1 MTQSLI
7 VAAHTAEVQS
17 EEQMVEVLTLLA
29 GKAAGVCYMP
39 DDYMEQGI
47 QDKNKAKKRAENTAK
62 NGHHS
67 VFDHGHI
74 TFVIHTNKMMAMLLN
89 SINVYNTS
97 EKSARYTVMHPDS
110 LQEGYLYEKW
120 SGVMAELIKR
130 YYPTILDK
138 EVHKLAM
145 ENARYMLS
153 VFTPTILE
161 YTLSF
166 RQVYLLQ
173 DALMKLSRLCAPL
186 TDSFH
191 QKVSHD
197 AMELASLFHDH
208 FPDIGIHDLKNQ
220 HLRFMEYPFMPECA
234 TAKREITGD
243 SYTLVYQASFA
254 ALAQIERHRSLRYTM
269 YFTGDTNQ
277 LGYYIPPIVATG
289 NLTEEWLHDIAS
301 VAAYIPQGSLVR
313 VTEQGIFEDFALKCK
328 ERLCGRTQLET
339 VHSTADSLK
348 KFLRH
353 EDQLWEGN
361 RQLLDTMASVAVSD
375 DAALHTDNREPCARC
390 KFPDFTCTEG
400 CRWGSKEALTRLI

>member
-7 VAAHTAEVQS
+7 VAAHTFEVQN
-17 EEQMVEVLTLLA
+17 EEHMVEDLTLLA

-47 QDKNKAKKRAENTAK
+47 QDKSKAMKRAANTAK
-62 NGHHS
+62 SGHHS

-97 EKSARYTVMHPDS
+97 EKSARYTVMHPGS
-110 LQEGYLYEKW
+110 PQEGLLYEKW
-120 SGVMAELIKR
+120 SCVLTEQIKR
-130 YYPTILDK
+130 HYPTIPDK
-138 EVHKLAM
+138 EVSKLAL

-166 RQVYLLQ
+166 RQVYLLR
-173 DALMKLSRLCAPL
+173 DALVKLSRQCTPL

-191 QKVSHD
+191 QRVSLD
-197 AMELASLFHDH
+197 ALELASLFHDH
-208 FPDIGIHDLKNQ
+208 FPDIDIHDLKNQ
-220 HLRFMEYPFMPECA
+220 HLRFMEYPFMPECM

-254 ALAQIERHRSLRYTM
+254 ALAQMERHRSIRYSM
-269 YFTGDTNQ
+269 FFTGDTK
-277 LGYYIPPIVATG
+277 LMGYYVPPIVAAG
-289 NLTEEWLHDIAS
+289 DLTAEWLHDIAS
-301 VAAYIPQGSLVR
+301 VAEYIPQGTLVR
-313 VTEQGIFEDFALKCK
+313 ITEQGIFEDFALKCK

-339 VHSTADSLK
+339 VQCTAHSLK
-348 KFLRH
+348 KFLQH

-361 RQLLDTMASVAVSD
+361 RQLLDSMTSVAVSD
-375 DAALHTDNREPCARC
+375 DATFHTGYKAPCARC
-390 KFPDFTCTEG
+390 KFSDFTCTEG

>member
-1 MTQSLI
+1 MGQSLI
-7 VAAHTAEVQS
+7 IAARTFEVFN
-17 EEQMVEVLTLLA
+17 EEHMVEDLTLLA

-47 QDKNKAKKRAENTAK
+47 QDESKARKRAENTAK
-62 NGHHS
+62 SGHHS

-74 TFVIHTNKMMAMLLN
+74 TFMIHTNKMMAMILN

-110 LQEGYLYEKW
+110 PQEGLLYTKW
-120 SGVMAELIKR
+120 SDVLSEQIKL
-130 YYPTILDK
+130 YYPTIPDK
-138 EVHKLAM
+138 EVRKLAL

-166 RQVYLLQ
+166 RQVYLLR
-173 DALMKLSRLCAPL
+173 DALVKLSQLCAPL

-191 QKVSHD
+191 QRLSLDV
-197 AMELASLFHDH
+197 MELASLLQDH

-220 HLRFMEYPFMPECA
+220 HLRFIEYPFMPECI

-254 ALAQIERHRSLRYTM
+254 ALAQMERHRSIRYSM
-269 YFTGDTNQ
+269 YFTGDSNQ
-277 LGYYIPPIVATG
+277 MGYYVPPIVAAR
-289 NLTEEWLHDIAS
+289 NLTAEWLQDIAS
-301 VAAYIPQGSLVR
+301 VAECIPQGALVR
-313 VTEQGIFEDFALKCK
+313 ITEQGIFEDFALKCK

-339 VHSTADSLK
+339 VQCTVASLN
-348 KFLRH
+348 KFLQH

-361 RQLLDTMASVAVSD
+361 RQLLNSMTSVTASEDTNFPTGYKA
-375 DAALHTDNREPCARC
+375 PCARC
-390 KFPDFTCTEG
+390 KFTDFTCNEG

>member
-1 MTQSLI
+1 MGQSLI
-7 VAAHTAEVQS
+7 IVARTSEVFN
-17 EEQMVEVLTLLA
+17 EEHMVEDLTLLA

-39 DDYMEQGI
+39 DNYMEQGI
-47 QDKNKAKKRAENTAK
+47 QDESKAKKRAENTAK
-62 NGHHS
+62 SGHHS

-110 LQEGYLYEKW
+110 PQEGLLYEKW
-120 SGVMAELIKR
+120 SAVLTDLIKHH
-130 YYPTILDK
+130 YPTIPDK
-138 EVHKLAM
+138 EVRKLAL

-166 RQVYLLQ
+166 RQVYLLR
-173 DALMKLSRLCAPL
+173 DALVKLSRLCAPL

-191 QKVSHD
+191 QRVSLD
-197 AMELASLFHDH
+197 AMELASLLQDH

-220 HLRFMEYPFMPECA
+220 HLRFMEYPFMPECM
-234 TAKREITGD
+234 TAKREIIGD

-254 ALAQIERHRSLRYTM
+254 ALAQLERHRSIRYTM
-269 YFTGDTNQ
+269 FFTGDTDQ
-277 LGYYIPPIVATG
+277 IGYFVPPIVAAG
-289 NLTEEWLHDIAS
+289 NLTEEWLHDITS
-301 VAAYIPQGSLVR
+301 VATCIPQGALVR
-313 VTEQGIFEDFALKCK
+313 ITEQGIFEDFALKCK
-328 ERLCGRTQLET
+328 ERLCGRSQLET
-339 VHSTADSLK
+339 VQCTADSLK
-348 KFLRH
+348 KFIQH
-353 EDQLWEGN
+353 KDQLWEGN
-361 RQLLDTMASVAVSD
+361 RQLLDSMTSVGASY
-375 DAALHTDNREPCARC
+375 DATFYPGYRAPCARC